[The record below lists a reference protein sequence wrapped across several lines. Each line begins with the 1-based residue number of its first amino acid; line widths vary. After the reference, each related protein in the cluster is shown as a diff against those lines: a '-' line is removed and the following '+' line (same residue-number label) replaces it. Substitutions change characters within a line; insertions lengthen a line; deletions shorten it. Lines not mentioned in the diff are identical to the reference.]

1 MSTPLIFLAIDVTAI
16 VCAVL
21 LGVRVLSGAPRLRGA
36 QLVALIAFGTV
47 CSVVLSHQ
55 EYGYWMPPAFRIDV
69 GPWAPALNLA
79 RNLAAGLIM
88 VLCHTL
94 FTDRRRFP
102 PWLLVLLVIQ
112 LGLEEP
118 GRNLVPAGWRFAR
131 LVTQTAPS
139 LLQTLFVAFAIY
151 WTLADWRID
160 LVESRRRTRALTLV
174 VIGVVTVASTLL
186 TRVLIDPDSRANYL
200 AHVALTASYV
210 AILVALLFQFMDGG
224 LRRHLDVGPAIGLG
238 GRVAPA
244 RAPPIDT
251 ETGPALARLAALL
264 EDEQICRQPGL
275 SLKALADRVGLPE
288 YRLRRLIH
296 EQLGYR
302 NFNALLHHYRIKE
315 ACRQLRDPD
324 LRRTPILTIALSVGY
339 ESVNTFNRGF
349 LEIMNL
355 TPSAY
360 RSLQVADSAPK
371 PE

>member
-1 MSTPLIFLAIDVTAI
+1 MWRSWSPCCSNSWTGAFAGISTSAQPLASGAASRRPARHPSTPK
-16 VCAVL
+16 
-21 LGVRVLSGAPRLRGA
+21 
-36 QLVALIAFGTV
+36 
-47 CSVVLSHQ
+47 
-55 EYGYWMPPAFRIDV
+55 
-69 GPWAPALNLA
+69 
-79 RNLAAGLIM
+79 
-88 VLCHTL
+88 
-94 FTDRRRFP
+94 
-102 PWLLVLLVIQ
+102 
-112 LGLEEP
+112 
-118 GRNLVPAGWRFAR
+118 
-131 LVTQTAPS
+131 
-139 LLQTLFVAFAIY
+139 
-151 WTLADWRID
+151 
-160 LVESRRRTRALTLV
+160 
-174 VIGVVTVASTLL
+174 
-186 TRVLIDPDSRANYL
+186 
-200 AHVALTASYV
+200 
-210 AILVALLFQFMDGG
+210 
-224 LRRHLDVGPAIGLG
+224 
-238 GRVAPA
+238 
-244 RAPPIDT
+244 
-251 ETGPALARLAALL
+251 TGPALARLAALL